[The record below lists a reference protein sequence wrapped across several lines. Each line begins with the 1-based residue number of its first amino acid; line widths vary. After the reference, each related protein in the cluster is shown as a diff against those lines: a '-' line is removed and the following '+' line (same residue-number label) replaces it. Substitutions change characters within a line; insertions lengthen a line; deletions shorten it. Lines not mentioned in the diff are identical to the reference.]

1 MRPAAAAGLGALVA
15 FEGLDQSGKETQVR
29 RLRPKLEETGRRV
42 RAIAFPDYATPI
54 ALEIE
59 RALAGERDYAPDV
72 LQLLYIAN
80 RYEYRPRLES
90 WVSDGTIVLC
100 DRYVASSIAYG
111 EAFGLDPSWLADVQ
125 RGLPVPDLTVLLD
138 ITPATAVGRKASGRD
153 RFERDLA
160 LLARVRESYLRLAA
174 GPGWVRIDGE
184 QDRDAV
190 AAQVSAA
197 VTSVLARP

>member
-1 MRPAAAAGLGALVA
+1 VSTPRGALIA

-29 RLRPKLEETGRRV
+29 RLRTKLEETGRRV

-72 LQLLYIAN
+72 LQLLYVAN

-90 WVSDGTIVLC
+90 WIADGTVVLC

-111 EAFGLDPSWLADVQ
+111 EAFGLDAGWLADLQ
-125 RGLPVPDLTVLLD
+125 RGLPAPELTVLLD
-138 ITPATAVGRKASGRD
+138 IAPDTAVRRKSRGRD

-160 LLARVRESYLRLAA
+160 LLGRVRDSYLRLAE
-174 GPGWVRIDGE
+174 GPGWVRVDGE
-184 QDRDAV
+184 QDRDDVAGEITSAV
-190 AAQVSAA
+190 MAA
-197 VTSVLARP
+197 LAPR